1 MHELINILINRWYQ
15 QLGFI
20 DTGQCWGDGVEN
32 QIQWDE
38 LGPIF
43 GFSPFFSQFSPSSQE
58 RITGMDPGGS
68 GMDPGQGLLSQFLL
82 LLVKELWESRDAMKN
97 WKTTPQL
104 SRGERGDI
112 PEKRQNSQEKSTLP
126 TSRARLPPGF
136 SSTGDFPALTQHL
149 EGFEELLSKRIPRPE
164 RHKINITSARAG
176 AAHLHIPGLIIARQL
191 RCFDN
196 NQGLNMLNML
206 NSLNICPP
214 VARNR
219 RAGLQIFAPRLFD
232 ISEKVKNGRTNSGI
246 SEPFNNLDFIE
257 YSPSPLRHFS
267 LAN

>member
-1 MHELINILINRWYQ
+1 MGRAGANLW
-15 QLGFI
+15 FF
-20 DTGQCWGDGVEN
+20 
-32 QIQWDE
+32 
-38 LGPIF
+38 PIF
-43 GFSPFFSQFSPSSQE
+43 LPIFTFQPGKNHRDGSRARFALPVPPFYWRRSFGRVE
-58 RITGMDPGGS
+58 G
-68 GMDPGQGLLSQFLL
+68 
-82 LLVKELWESRDAMKN
+82 WDALKN

-104 SRGERGDI
+104 SRGEGGHSRKAAEFPG
-112 PEKRQNSQEKSTLP
+112 EVNSST
-126 TSRARLPPGF
+126 SQARLPPGF
-136 SSTGDFPALTQHL
+136 SSPGDFPALIQHL

-232 ISEKVKNGRTNSGI
+232 ISEKVKNGRTNGGI